1 MAQQQADLSSLR
13 EGAVVL
19 FRSYGLSFSDGVNA
33 LLKDATRPD
42 PTNGFGMGQ
51 KINAIARR
59 HGLTNDDVLALEK
72 ALEDNRDKEQ
82 AEPLRI

>member
-1 MAQQQADLSSLR
+1 MAQQQADLGSLR

-19 FRSYGLSFSDGVNA
+19 FRSFGLSFSDGVNA
-33 LLKDATRPD
+33 LLTDAAKPS
-42 PTNGFGMGQ
+42 PTCGTG
-51 KINAIARR
+51 KAIHAIARR

-72 ALEDNRDKEQ
+72 AVEDTHDGQQ